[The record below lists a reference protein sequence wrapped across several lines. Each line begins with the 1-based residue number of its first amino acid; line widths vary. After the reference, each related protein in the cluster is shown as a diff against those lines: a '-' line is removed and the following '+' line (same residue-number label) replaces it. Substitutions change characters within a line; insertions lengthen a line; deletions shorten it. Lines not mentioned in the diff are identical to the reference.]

1 MDDNIKKLLDG
12 QIKVDIENLCLLD
25 VGSEQKAKEVENL
38 VKLYQLRIDEDKNE
52 LEREDARK
60 SAFVD
65 IVKIGVEIG
74 LGAANLAL
82 LCYWMRKTFIFEETG
97 SITSTAGRNMLNKV
111 FKLTK

>member
-52 LEREDARK
+52 RESKDARK
-60 SAFVD
+60 KSITD
-65 IVKIGVEIG
+65 IVRTGAEIG
-74 LGAANLAL
+74 LGLANLAFVG
-82 LCYWMRKTFIFEETG
+82 YWMRKTFIFEETG
-97 SITSTAGRNMLNKV
+97 SITSATGRNMLNKV